1 MGQPNEIYDKYL
13 TRAISEIND
22 LTGEMLRCRLCSHSK
37 SMPVIGSGHPLADIM
52 LLKYR
57 VQPSELHEGVAF
69 FGRAGTAIMKSCQR
83 LGIDPLQ
90 LYGTNV
96 LKCGSVR
103 DEAKAEARCLEYLRR
118 EIAIVEP
125 KLIVAMGD
133 KVVAALDRLALPTAR
148 PSSARSARSS
158 SSRRGPTCWSP
169 PTSTRRSTSSASRP
183 PSGRPSAASAS
194 GTRRSPHT
202 DARMSSQPARRRSR
216 RWRPHA
222 AASRLSP
229 SRWSSGLLPAFAF
242 RADVIVS
249 MAIGVALVGVM
260 VGAVVRGPPAPRDA
274 LRGRR
279 RTRLRRGRRRPG
291 VVPLADLGKIALGA
305 GAGYWLGSPSPS

>member
-1 MGQPNEIYDKYL
+1 VGQPNEIYDKYL

-22 LTGEMLRCRLCSHSK
+22 LTGEMLRCRLCSHSR

-103 DEAKAEARCLEYLRR
+103 DDDKAEDRCLEYLRR

-125 KLIVAMGD
+125 KLIVAMGE

-148 PSSARSARSS
+148 PLESAV
-158 SSRRGPTCWSP
+158 GETVEFTPGTEVLVTP
-169 PTSTRRSTSSASRP
+169 DIDASLDEQRLK
-183 PSGRPSAASAS
+183 AAFW
-194 GTRRSPHT
+194 
-202 DARMSSQPARRRSR
+202 Q
-216 RWRPHA
+216 
-222 AASRLSP
+222 
-229 SRWSSGLLPAFAF
+229 AF
-242 RADVIVS
+242 RRLGEWYE
-249 MAIGVALVGVM
+249 AI
-260 VGAVVRGPPAPRDA
+260 PP
-274 LRGRR
+274 
-279 RTRLRRGRRRPG
+279 
-291 VVPLADLGKIALGA
+291 
-305 GAGYWLGSPSPS
+305 Y